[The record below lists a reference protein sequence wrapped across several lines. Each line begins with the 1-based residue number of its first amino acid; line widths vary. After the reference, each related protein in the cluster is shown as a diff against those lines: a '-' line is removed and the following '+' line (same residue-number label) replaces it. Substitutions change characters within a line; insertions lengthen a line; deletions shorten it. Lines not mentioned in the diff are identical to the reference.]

1 MTELAAPRIAPSFSL
16 RRLRERHGNKLLAAG
31 AAAGYAWVSNAIL
44 AAEGVSALRLR
55 VDLSP
60 LLEIAPVLQA
70 HIAGAVLSFA
80 IGTILLLG
88 VKGRTFHR
96 VLGYTWI
103 VTMAVT
109 AISSLFLTGLNGDRY
124 SLIHLLSGWTIIVLP
139 MGLAAARRRNIAQH
153 RKTMTGL
160 FMGGMLIAGLFTFLP
175 GRLMWSLFFTA

>member
-1 MTELAAPRIAPSFSL
+1 MTELAAPRSAPSFSL
-16 RRLRERHGNKLLAAG
+16 RRLRERHGNKLLVAG

-44 AAEGVSALRLR
+44 AAQGGSALRLR

-139 MGLAAARRRNIAQH
+139 MGLAAARRRKIAQH